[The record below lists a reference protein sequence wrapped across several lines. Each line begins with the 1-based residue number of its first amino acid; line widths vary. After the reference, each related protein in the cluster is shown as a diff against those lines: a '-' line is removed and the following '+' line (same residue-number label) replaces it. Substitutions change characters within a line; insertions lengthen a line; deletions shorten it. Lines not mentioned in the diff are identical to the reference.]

1 MGKDK
6 KMDKKIVKNSYLVV
20 FSGQSS
26 EREDFIGNMTFTT
39 YNKISIESIKN
50 LEDKIKKD
58 NGFEDVIITNIINLN
73 NL

>member
-1 MGKDK
+1 
-6 KMDKKIVKNSYLVV
+6 MDKKIVKNSYLVV